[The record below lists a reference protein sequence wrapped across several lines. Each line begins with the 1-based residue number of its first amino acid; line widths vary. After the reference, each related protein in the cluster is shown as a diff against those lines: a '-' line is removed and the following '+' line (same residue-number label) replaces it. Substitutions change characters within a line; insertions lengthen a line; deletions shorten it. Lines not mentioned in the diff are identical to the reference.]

1 MNGQTVVTVDG
12 QRLGHVVADHDDC
25 AVVEHGHL
33 RKTQHAIPHQLL
45 HPGGDEIRATV
56 SKEVVESSP
65 RAENGEF
72 DRDAVLVH
80 YGLVDPALADP
91 MLLEA
96 DEDGVD
102 STVAAVENAEAMGA
116 RAGVTPSPAKRI
128 EQREQLSHPEGVADE
143 PRIVEKLPGGAN
155 DPSGT
160 TSNYH

>member
-12 QRLGHVVADHDDC
+12 QKLGHVVADHDDC

-45 HPGGDEIRATV
+45 HEGGDEIRATV

-80 YGLVDPALADP
+80 YGLIDPALADP
-91 MLLEA
+91 MLLEENEL
-96 DEDGVD
+96 D
-102 STVAAVENAEAMGA
+102 NAETAGL
-116 RAGVTPSPAKRI
+116 RAGIEPAPKERL
-128 EQREQLSHPEGVADE
+128 EQRDPSRQE
-143 PRIVEKLPGGAN
+143 PKIVEKLPGGAN